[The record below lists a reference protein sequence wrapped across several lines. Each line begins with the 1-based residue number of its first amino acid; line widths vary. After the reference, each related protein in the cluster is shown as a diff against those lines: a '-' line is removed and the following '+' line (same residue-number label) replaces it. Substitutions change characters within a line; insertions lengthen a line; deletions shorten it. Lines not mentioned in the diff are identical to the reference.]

1 MKRILVSFVIVALI
15 TQMMA
20 PLSVFANEP
29 DPSDI
34 DFQYGCCYTEQAI
47 LEELHGAL
55 LEKKASELQQEL
67 GIFPM
72 RLIKPGMELFALLP
86 STGNLNMFVLPISY
100 NELAQRA

>member
-67 GIFPM
+67 GIFRITSIDRKCEYVGTPY
-72 RLIKPGMELFALLP
+72 RLQGGAR
-86 STGNLNMFVLPISY
+86 TGGGL
-100 NELAQRA
+100 